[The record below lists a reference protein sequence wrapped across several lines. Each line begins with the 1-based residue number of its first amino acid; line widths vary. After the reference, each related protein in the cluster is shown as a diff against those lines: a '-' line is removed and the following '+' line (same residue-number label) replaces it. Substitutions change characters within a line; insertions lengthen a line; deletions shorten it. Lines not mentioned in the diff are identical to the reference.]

1 MIDVARHFFTVDEI
15 KRHIDLAAQY
25 KINRVHLHL
34 SDDQGWRLEIKKY
47 PDLTLIGGSTEV
59 GGGPGGQ
66 IENGED
72 LIEGVTREVLEESG
86 IKISVKKL
94 AGVYSNTK
102 SYIGWDN
109 ETFVP
114 TKVIFDFLAV
124 KVDGEL
130 RESEESI
137 EVGWFSKNVVLD
149 MIKEPWIRERAN
161 DMINFNG
168 QVVYRVYS
176 SRPYEVYRNEYI

>member
-1 MIDVARHFFTVDEI
+1 MVFPTHIVAAGALVTNE
-15 KRHIDLAAQY
+15 K
-25 KINRVHLHL
+25 
-34 SDDQGWRLEIKKY
+34 DQVLLVKNPHRGWEF
-47 PDLTLIGGSTEV
+47 
-59 GGGPGGQ
+59 PGGQ

-124 KVDGEL
+124 KVGGEL
-130 RESEESI
+130 RGSEESI
-137 EVGWFSKNVVLD
+137 EVGWFSKSVALD
-149 MIKEPWIRERAN
+149 MIK
-161 DMINFNG
+161 DMLDFNG

>member
-1 MIDVARHFFTVDEI
+1 MVFPTHIVAAGALVTNERDEVLLV
-15 KRHIDLAAQY
+15 KNPYR
-25 KINRVHLHL
+25 
-34 SDDQGWRLEIKKY
+34 GWEF
-47 PDLTLIGGSTEV
+47 
-59 GGGPGGQ
+59 PGGQ

-72 LIEGVTREVLEESG
+72 LIEGVTREVFEESG
-86 IKISVKKL
+86 IKVRVKKL

-124 KVDGEL
+124 KVEGEL
-130 RESEESI
+130 MVSQESI

-149 MIKEPWIRERAN
+149 MIKEPWIKERAN
-161 DMINFNG
+161 DMLNFNG
-168 QVVYRVYS
+168 QVVYLS
-176 SRPYEVYRNEYI
+176 LIHI